1 MSKIND
7 TSNLGHS
14 TLEDHGKLA
23 DSELDAMSGRLGLLR
38 ARRYWTSRLRKLR
51 GRGAGRVERARENKR
66 RRLVTANSTSS
77 VVASPDAWPRT
88 RKHALA

>member
-1 MSKIND
+1 MSKTND
-7 TSNLGHS
+7 TSKLDRVKIENRV
-14 TLEDHGKLA
+14 LA
-23 DSELDAMSGRLGLLR
+23 DSELDAVSGGWDSYE